1 MGQLHLSEVG
11 DLKEGTKVPE
21 LSPAEKI
28 LYSALGS
35 NRLTENQFFKKYIFV
50 WLKCQIHESSVIK

>member
-11 DLKEGTKVPE
+11 DLKEGTKLRGGGGSKVPE

-28 LYSALGS
+28 LYSALES
-35 NRLTENQFFKKYIFV
+35 NRLIENQFFKK
-50 WLKCQIHESSVIK
+50 